1 MSTSLRALHLQ
12 TEAILLAQNGRSIRH
27 IGRPFSANPKGRMN
41 FGHFRRRPSR
51 PQLLLRS
58 SPTALVLAEIPS
70 GRMLPFEDEAL

>member
-1 MSTSLRALHLQ
+1 
-12 TEAILLAQNGRSIRH
+12 
-27 IGRPFSANPKGRMN
+27 MN
-41 FGHFRRRPSR
+41 FGHYRRLPSR